1 MQAWARFQV
10 NPCEIG
16 RKQNSTGTGF
26 LLVLWLSPVG
36 IIPPTLDFYFHH
48 FFLTRIR
55 RGTVINIHRF
65 SRTVPVIIFR
75 FLWNLNFL
83 DRFSKTN
90 IKFWKC
96 SRWDPSCFTRT
107 DRHDEANSRFSKFC
121 EGGKNHRLRKTH
133 RHWFVLVQCIFRLFN
148 KRIIIDLYWFNVS
161 SGYSTNASSLI
172 CTGSTYLQVI
182 QQMHHHWFV
191 LVQRIF
197 RLFNKHLLLQRS
209 FDVTTDRNMRRVT
222 EEEQNILRRVLS
234 AADYGVYLLKI
245 AEDI

>member
-16 RKQNSTGTGF
+16 RKQSGTRTGF

-36 IIPPTLDFYFHH
+36 IIPPTLDLYFHH

-55 RGTVINIHRF
+55 RCTVINIHRF
-65 SRTVPVIIFR
+65 SRTVPFIIFR

-90 IKFWKC
+90 INFWKC

-121 EGGKNHRLRKTH
+121 EGGKKTTDCA
-133 RHWFVLVQCIFRLFN
+133 R
-148 KRIIIDLYWFNVS
+148 RIIIDLFWFNVS
-161 SGYSTNASSLI
+161 SGYSTNI
-172 CTGSTYLQVI
+172 CYYRG
-182 QQMHHHWFV
+182 
-191 LVQRIF
+191 
-197 RLFNKHLLLQRS
+197 HL
-209 FDVTTDRNMRRVT
+209 M
-222 EEEQNILRRVLS
+222 
-234 AADYGVYLLKI
+234 
-245 AEDI
+245 